1 MKSYEEVM
9 ESLSQP
15 GQGCLFVFAGPS
27 GAGKSTVCRALL
39 ESLSD
44 VGFSV
49 SHTTR
54 RPRGGEAEG
63 DHYFFVD
70 DEEFDRM
77 VREGEFAEYATVH
90 GHRYGTSRSEID
102 KKLAQGDL
110 LLDIDVQGAAQIRT
124 LYPEAT
130 LVFILPPSLEELRAR
145 LEHRKENDPAD
156 IERRIEVAK
165 VEISG
170 AGYFDY
176 FIINDRLNA
185 AVETAKTVIRA
196 ERQRVSRRLRTP

>member
-1 MKSYEEVM
+1 MKSYEEVL

-15 GQGCLFVFAGPS
+15 GPGCLFVLAGPS

-54 RPRGGEAEG
+54 RPRGDEAEG

-77 VREGEFAEYATVH
+77 VRGAEFAEYATVH

-110 LLDIDVQGAAQIRT
+110 LLDIDVQGAAQIRA
-124 LYPEAT
+124 LYAEAT

-145 LEHRKENDPAD
+145 LENRKENDAAD
-156 IERRIEVAK
+156 IERRIDVAK
-165 VEISG
+165 VEIG
-170 AGYFDY
+170 AAGDFDY
-176 FIINDRLNA
+176 FIINDRLDA
-185 AVETAKTVIRA
+185 AVETAKIIIGA

>member
-1 MKSYEEVM
+1 MNSYEQVM
-9 ESLSQP
+9 ELLSQP
-15 GQGCLFVFAGPS
+15 MQGCLFVFAGPS

-54 RPRGGEAEG
+54 RPRGDEAEG

-70 DEEFDRM
+70 DEKFDLM
-77 VREGEFAEYATVH
+77 VRNDELAEYATVH

-110 LLDIDVQGAAQIRT
+110 LLDIDIQGAAQIRK

-145 LEHRKENDPAD
+145 LENRKENDSAD

-165 VEISG
+165 AEISS
-170 AGYFDY
+170 AGDFDY

-185 AVETAKTVIRA
+185 AVETAKAVIKA